1 MNIQES
7 IIVTLAAC
15 ALAATG
21 CQTREPEVRVPNDPV
36 PPRTPVLTATAPEP
50 SLPAPVADGHEP
62 LAETLEPKPTEP
74 ATAGVGLAEPA
85 PAELGRAEP
94 ELAPGADGLRLHR
107 FVTTS
112 AVEARE
118 PSAAASSFESGT
130 ERVYAFIEAENESA
144 EARTLR
150 VHFIG
155 PRGTVSGG
163 VELEIPGSS
172 PRWRTWAYTRFAT
185 EPGLWRAEIRDE
197 NGLLVGALPFE
208 ITPVF

>member
-1 MNIQES
+1 MNIQQS
-7 IIVTLAAC
+7 IIVTLAVC

-21 CQTREPEVRVPNDPV
+21 CQSRDPKVRVPNDPV

-50 SLPAPVADGHEP
+50 LLPAPGADRHEP
-62 LAETLEPKPTEP
+62 LAETFEPEPAEP
-74 ATAGVGLAEPA
+74 ATAEVGLAEPA
-85 PAELGRAEP
+85 PAQLG
-94 ELAPGADGLRLHR
+94 LAPAADGLRLHR